1 MRKNILVM
9 TLTIALFSGCS
20 WFYTPRNVDED
31 ASVVQA
37 EVQEGDVNVPVKLKD
52 EAEFENLLKTE
63 KYVIAD
69 FFGTWCPPCKAMDP
83 VNEEIAKKYTD
94 IKIVKVDIDKHRS
107 LTSKHGVLGVPTFIF
122 FKDGKQLKEGDEDKF
137 VGFMAQ
143 DVYESKIKDL
153 FGL

>member
-20 WFYTPRNVDED
+20 WFYTSRNACED
-31 ASVVQA
+31 DSIVK
-37 EVQEGDVNVPVKLKD
+37 GDVEIGEINHPVLLKD

-63 KYVIAD
+63 KYLIAD
-69 FFGTWCPPCKAMDP
+69 FFGTWCPPCKAMDS
-83 VNEEIAKKYTD
+83 VNKDIAKKYPD
-94 IKIVKVDIDKHRS
+94 IKIVKVNIDSHRN
-107 LTSKHGVLGVPTFIF
+107 LTGKYGILGVPTFIF
-122 FKDGKQLKEGDEDKF
+122 FKDGEQMKEGEKDKF

-143 DVYESKIKDL
+143 EIYEERIKDL